1 MDDLGLHVPFKSI
14 SGMAERWKGDHEG
27 PCNEEYRLPQDSNM
41 RPHDPKWG
49 AVTVWLR
56 GRFTL
61 HKLIKF
67 YIKHHLEFE
76 SNFSLRP
83 AHVSEIFPIR

>member
-1 MDDLGLHVPFKSI
+1 MEDRATK
-14 SGMAERWKGDHEG
+14 
-27 PCNEEYRLPQDSNM
+27 EYRLPQDLNP

-49 AVTVWLR
+49 AVTIRLS
-56 GRFTL
+56 GRLTQ

-83 AHVSEIFPIR
+83 APVSEISPIR